1 MEGPGSPHS
10 MLGLSRE
17 DLEAMNLQQLRSRD
31 TAIEQVLGQ
40 AGHVSLYD
48 FDCGTASWVRPPRS
62 PGPRCAPW
70 PRNPPFASVRVWM
83 RVLQSIYSLFLP
95 FSLSYFHWVR
105 QETMIY
111 S

>member
-31 TAIEQVLGQ
+31 AAIEQVLGQ

-70 PRNPPFASVRVWM
+70 PRNPPSASVRVWA
-83 RVLQSIYSLFLP
+83 RASPPNQLLGPVGNQL
-95 FSLSYFHWVR
+95 
-105 QETMIY
+105 
-111 S
+111 

>member
-70 PRNPPFASVRVWM
+70 PRNPPSASVHMWTRARTACARCRPTDRGM
-83 RVLQSIYSLFLP
+83 STPTF
-95 FSLSYFHWVR
+95 
-105 QETMIY
+105 
-111 S
+111 